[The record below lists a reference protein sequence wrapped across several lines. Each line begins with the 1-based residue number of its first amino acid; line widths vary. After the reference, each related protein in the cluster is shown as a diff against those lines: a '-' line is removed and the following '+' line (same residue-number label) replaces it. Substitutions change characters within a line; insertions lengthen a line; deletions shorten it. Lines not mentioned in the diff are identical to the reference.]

1 MHATKSKALA
11 LIKSVS
17 SNLRSSR
24 GGIMMDDEVKVEE
37 YDDNR

>member
-1 MHATKSKALA
+1 MHVTKNKALA

-24 GGIMMDDEVKVEE
+24 GIIMDDEVKVEE